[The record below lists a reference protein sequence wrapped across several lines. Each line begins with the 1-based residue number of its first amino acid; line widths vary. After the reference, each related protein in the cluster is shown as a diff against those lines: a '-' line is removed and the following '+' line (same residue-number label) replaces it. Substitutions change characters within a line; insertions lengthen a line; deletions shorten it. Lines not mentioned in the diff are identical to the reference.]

1 MRRRLLCEQR
11 GAISILAG
19 LSLVFVVMST
29 ALTVDIGSATW
40 KKRSLQRT
48 VDLISLDAVR
58 GLGDRRSTTTLCT
71 TVVDQFA
78 QQSAQNNGFGD
89 YANAAL
95 GNSLTVEIG
104 IGDAG
109 TKTFAPTT
117 SANCAAANAVRI
129 TATSRSDNRFVPGNI
144 GLTAQ
149 AVAMMDGTATFSLGS
164 KLVALDTTTA
174 PILGKVLG
182 GMLGGTVNLS
192 AVGYNGL
199 AAATVSMGAIWT
211 NLGLGT
217 TSQILNS
224 DVTMGQFLDATIS
237 ALNNQGDPSS
247 VAAATTLGTLKS
259 QITTSTHFKFGDIL
273 AGNTG
278 GVGSVADA
286 RLDVL
291 NLVGMTATAAN
302 GTNLLNMTLP
312 ITIPGVTSTTMKVA
326 LIEPPQICW
335 SCRPGSTPAP
345 QVHTGQVRIQ
355 LDSTLTTKLTVLL
368 QQGTVHLP
376 VYMESAGATGLL
388 TNVRC
393 ANPLANSDIT
403 VRTTNQPVTAQV
415 GTATDSSMN
424 DPSVAAD
431 VRAGQIVSISGL
443 VNVTGTATASM
454 PSSVTDL
461 VIPLL
466 QTLTAGSAGVTLA
479 GQLVSSLALTVQ
491 VLGLG
496 VNATTVA
503 NNTLAI
509 LNPVLSSLDTTLLG
523 PLKNALGSLG
533 ISLGAADV
541 TNMDEDC
548 TSRRLIG

>member
-11 GAISILAG
+11 GAISVLAA
-19 LSLVFVVMST
+19 LSLVFVVASAAM
-29 ALTVDIGSATW
+29 TVDVGQAAW
-40 KKRSLQRT
+40 KKRSLQRL
-48 VDLISLDAVR
+48 VDVVSLDAVR
-58 GLGDRRSTTTLCT
+58 AVGDRRSSTTSCV
-71 TVVDQFA
+71 TVAQQFA
-78 QQSAQNNGFGD
+78 QQSADRNQFD
-89 YANAAL
+89 YANTAL

-104 IGDAG
+104 IGVAA
-109 TKTFAPTT
+109 TKAFATT
-117 SANCAAANAVRI
+117 ADCVAANAVRI
-129 TATSRSDNRFVPGNI
+129 TATSRSDNRFIPGTV
-144 GLTAQ
+144 GLTTQ
-149 AVAMMDGTATFSLGS
+149 AIAMMDGMTTYSLGS
-164 KLVALDTTTA
+164 KLVAIDSTTS
-174 PILGKVLG
+174 PILNKVIG

-217 TSQILNS
+217 PNQILNS
-224 DVTMGQFLDATIS
+224 DVTMGQLLDATIS

-273 AGNTG
+273 EGNTG
-278 GVGSVADA
+278 DVGDA
-286 RLDVL
+286 ANARMDIL
-291 NLVGMTATAAN
+291 NLIGMTASAAN

-312 ITIPGVTSTTMKVA
+312 ITIPGVTSTTMKLA
-326 LIEPPQICW
+326 LIEGPQICW
-335 SCRPGSTPAP
+335 DCRVPSSI
-345 QVHTGQVRIQ
+345 HTGQVRIQ

-376 VYMESAGATGLL
+376 VYLESAGATGDL
-388 TNVRC
+388 TNIHC
-393 ANPLANSDIT
+393 ANPVSNSDIT
-403 VRTTNQPVTAQV
+403 VRTTNQPVTAKV

-454 PSSVTDL
+454 PTSVTDL
-461 VIPLL
+461 IIPLL
-466 QTLTAGSAGVTLA
+466 QTLTAGSSGVTLA
-479 GQLVSSLALTVQ
+479 AQLVSSLALTVQ

-509 LNPVLSSLDTTLLG
+509 LNPVMTTLDSTLLG
-523 PLKNALGSLG
+523 PIKKALGSLG

-541 TNMDEDC
+541 TNMDETC
-548 TSRRLIG
+548 TGRRLIG